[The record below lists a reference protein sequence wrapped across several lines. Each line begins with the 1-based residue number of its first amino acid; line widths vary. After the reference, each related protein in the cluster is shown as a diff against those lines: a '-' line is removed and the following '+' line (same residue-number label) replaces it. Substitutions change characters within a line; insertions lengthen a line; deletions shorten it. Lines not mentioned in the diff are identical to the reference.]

1 MHLHGVL
8 GGPYCTSGIGPL
20 VSYFNNDFLFCY
32 SLCQDMKEYEAA
44 GSSKAELTPSIQLN
58 EFGKR
63 RTIKPDSY
71 FSDED
76 ASD

>member
-1 MHLHGVL
+1 MCILIL
-8 GGPYCTSGIGPL
+8 YL
-20 VSYFNNDFLFCY
+20 FLCY

-44 GSSKAELTPSIQLN
+44 GSRQAEVTSSSQLN

>member
-1 MHLHGVL
+1 
-8 GGPYCTSGIGPL
+8 
-20 VSYFNNDFLFCY
+20 
-32 SLCQDMKEYEAA
+32 MKEYEAA